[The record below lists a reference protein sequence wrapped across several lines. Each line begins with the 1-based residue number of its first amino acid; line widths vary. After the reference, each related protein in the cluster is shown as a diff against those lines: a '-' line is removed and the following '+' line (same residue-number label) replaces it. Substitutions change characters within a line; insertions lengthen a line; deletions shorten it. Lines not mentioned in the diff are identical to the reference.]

1 MSTPAPAPESEPA
14 PPPVRPGTLPLLLFA
29 STLTV
34 MAGSILAPVIQV
46 IRGDLQLS
54 GTEAGL
60 IITTHSLSIAVTSP
74 LAGWMLD
81 RWGVRL
87 PLAGGL
93 VLYGLAGGTGLVA
106 DTYPALIASRVAFG
120 AGAAL
125 VFSGTTLALL
135 NLYKGPAQDRAMGW
149 RGTATSMGG
158 VLWPLLAGGVGGISW
173 HLPFGVYLIGVP
185 LGIATALLLPRE
197 RPKGAARPA
206 GERLGAWQML
216 RRHRILLVWYGLQFC
231 GSLLLYALVVFLPQR
246 LAESGVEDPLLV
258 SLYTVGM
265 SGAMS
270 LIGLAYASLRTRLA
284 YSVLL
289 RGSLALWTAAFL
301 LLAVAPNAP
310 LLFLAPLLFG
320 LGQGVFFPVTTVLIG
335 EGVPA
340 AVRGQ
345 ATSLSGTATFAG
357 QFASPLLIGPLIQA
371 TSPTT
376 GFFLAAIV
384 PALALIALWVSRAG
398 VTGPQPGSPAPA
410 PSTAPATRTK

>member
-1 MSTPAPAPESEPA
+1 MTTSAQEEEPA
-14 PPPVRPGTLPLLLFA
+14 PVPVRPGTLPLLLFA

-46 IRGDLQLS
+46 IRGDLGVS
-54 GTEAGL
+54 GTAAGL

-93 VLYGLAGGTGLVA
+93 VLYGLAGGAGLIV
-106 DTYPALIASRVAFG
+106 DSYPALIATRAVFG

-125 VFSGTTLALL
+125 VFSGTTVALL
-135 NLYKGPAQDRAMGW
+135 NLYRGPAQDRAMGW
-149 RGTATSMGG
+149 RGTATSAGG
-158 VLWPLLAGGVGGISW
+158 VLWPLLAGAVGGISW
-173 HLPFGVYLIGVP
+173 HLPFGVYLVGVP
-185 LGIATALLLPRE
+185 LGIATALMLPRT
-197 RPKGAARPA
+197 RPA
-206 GERLGAWQML
+206 SPGRAGGSGPGAWAML
-216 RRHRILLVWYGLQFC
+216 REHRLLLVWYALQFC
-231 GSLLLYALVVFLPQR
+231 GSLLLYALVVFLPER
-246 LAESGVEDPLLV
+246 LAEVGVEDPLLV
-258 SLYTVGM
+258 SFYTVGM

-284 YSVLL
+284 YSKLI
-289 RGSLALWTAAFL
+289 RGSLMLWTAAFL
-301 LLAVAPNAP
+301 LLAVASSAP

-340 AVRGQ
+340 EVRGK

-371 TSPTT
+371 TSNIT
-376 GFFLAAIV
+376 GFLLAAAV
-384 PALALIALWVSRAG
+384 PAVAVVLLAVTRAD
-398 VTGPQPGSPAPA
+398 VTDPHSDSGTPAPQPA
-410 PSTAPATRTK
+410 PSTGKG